1 MGYFK
6 NREVAVVTGGN
17 KGIGR
22 GISAV
27 LAEHGARVVVS
38 GIDAVAGKKTV
49 DAIEAAGGYACWMK
63 CDVSKE
69 AEVEALFEQVVRQF
83 GQLDILVNNAGVG
96 GYKRVTETS
105 MADWDK
111 CMNVDLKGVF
121 LGCKYAIPHME
132 RRGRGAIVNISSVHS
147 IKSVNGCAA
156 YDTAKGGVS
165 ALTRQ
170 VAIDYGPKIRVNTVS
185 PGWTMSELVQSIFD
199 SYPDSKAQQRLVEE
213 RQVMKRIGTPE
224 DVGRAVAFL
233 ASDDASFITGA
244 ELFVDGGLTC
254 ELERW

>member
-6 NREVAVVTGGN
+6 DREVAVVTGGN

-22 GISAV
+22 GISSV
-27 LAEHGARVVVS
+27 LAEHGAQVAVS
-38 GIDAVAGKKTV
+38 GIDAVAGKRTV
-49 DAIEAAGGYACWMK
+49 EAIEAAGGKAMWVK
-63 CDVSKE
+63 CDVSQE
-69 AEVEALFEQVVRQF
+69 AEVEELFEVVLRRF
-83 GQLDILVNNAGVG
+83 GRLDILVNNAGVG
-96 GYKRVTETS
+96 GYKRITDTS
-105 MADWDK
+105 MADWER

-121 LGCKYAIPHME
+121 LGCKHAIPHME
-132 RRGRGAIVNISSVHS
+132 RHGKGAIVNISSVHS

-165 ALTRQ
+165 ALSRQ

-185 PGWTMSELVQSIFD
+185 PGWTMSELVQGIFD
-199 SYPDSKAQQRLVEE
+199 SYPDPLAQQRLVEG
-213 RQVMKRIGTPE
+213 RQILKRIGTPE